1 MKKHRSNEKSVLLR
15 RVLSFILA
23 VSLVISV
30 VSINVLADSSSEE
43 MIYEETRDQI
53 NFDKLLV
60 YVVNNS
66 RVVVEV
72 NPTLSLLKKYAAKKE
87 KAKYDK
93 YVETHP
99 QEIDDL
105 FDDVNSNN
113 YLCAISYTDAPLEL
127 VDDHYERVLKDKNDS
142 SNSLINTLSE
152 SNISSPSKRY
162 RFTLK
167 TKIYRLG
174 VGGNYSYFAKTYGD
188 WETSTSIL
196 SGEKKPAAGEDYI
209 LQACPTVTIDSHL
222 STSYNYTVNGSTAGK
237 EGDTFFLEDGGDSW
251 TRYSVKDDPVGKAQ
265 LKSFVCSQSFKAQST
280 SQTKKINS
288 YYVHTWKKMSLS
300 VTASG
305 TAGLSGGKP
314 SASITLSLTPSIAE
328 KQWNVYNFVSFN
340 W

>member
-15 RVLSFILA
+15 RVLSFILT

-113 YLCAISYTDAPLEL
+113 YLCAIS
-127 VDDHYERVLKDKNDS
+127 
-142 SNSLINTLSE
+142 
-152 SNISSPSKRY
+152 
-162 RFTLK
+162 
-167 TKIYRLG
+167 
-174 VGGNYSYFAKTYGD
+174 
-188 WETSTSIL
+188 
-196 SGEKKPAAGEDYI
+196 
-209 LQACPTVTIDSHL
+209 
-222 STSYNYTVNGSTAGK
+222 
-237 EGDTFFLEDGGDSW
+237 
-251 TRYSVKDDPVGKAQ
+251 
-265 LKSFVCSQSFKAQST
+265 
-280 SQTKKINS
+280 
-288 YYVHTWKKMSLS
+288 
-300 VTASG
+300 
-305 TAGLSGGKP
+305 
-314 SASITLSLTPSIAE
+314 
-328 KQWNVYNFVSFN
+328 
-340 W
+340 